1 MLKRSKRFGVGKEI
15 GGAVYVH
22 RLYERLLPKRVVEA
36 SQSLPKD
43 FDYVVVKFNIKDQ
56 RTSFIC
62 CQDFDTADEPTVGDS
77 IIVYPD
83 NTHRHIKKHADPW
96 IYHHKWLFVKDDYK
110 GFDVL
115 HSHERSKKI
124 MKLPELD
131 SRRIGKRSFWE
142 KHGLPFLFPV
152 ID

>member
-22 RLYERLLPKRVVEA
+22 RLYERLRVIEA

-56 RTSFIC
+56 RTSFIE
-62 CQDFDTADEPTVGDS
+62 DFDYELGDS

-83 NTHRHIKKHADPW
+83 NTQAHQKTRRSL
-96 IYHHKWLFVKDDYK
+96 IYHHKWLFVKDD
-110 GFDVL
+110 L
-115 HSHERSKKI
+115 
-124 MKLPELD
+124 
-131 SRRIGKRSFWE
+131 
-142 KHGLPFLFPV
+142 
-152 ID
+152 